1 MSSSA
6 VKGSLMTVSFEGDAL
21 AECRNLVLHFTQQT
35 IDVTSRDNNAW
46 EDFIGGRRGWSVDFE
61 GMYIYTD
68 VGYKVLQNHYTD
80 LSPTAITVVI
90 TMPDAKTFTGEAIL
104 ESMDLNAPY
113 DDVLSVSGTLK
124 GQGTLTESTS

>member
-6 VKGSLMTVSFEGDAL
+6 VKGSNATVSFEGDAL

-46 EDFIGGRRGWSVDFE
+46 DDFLVGRRGWSVDFE
-61 GMYIYTD
+61 GMYIYSD

-80 LSPTAITVVI
+80 LSPAAITVVI
-90 TMPDAKTFTGEAIL
+90 TMPDSKTFTGEAVL
-104 ESMDLNAPY
+104 ESMDLNMPY
-113 DDVLSVSGTLK
+113 EDALTISGTLK
-124 GQGTLTESTS
+124 GQGALTESTS